1 MAGLFEH
8 EQVLG
13 MIRTGHDEWFYFG
26 ELSEDLINSVVSMV
40 DTKPE
45 LQAVS
50 RPARR
55 RLLSALVECLQNMRN
70 NAPVVPKDSIPNS
83 IVFMRKIS
91 DYEYGLRCGNMMM
104 TTDVPKLEERIKEIN
119 SADQEQIKEMYIKQ
133 MGVVLSDGNRKS
145 AGLGLLE
152 IARSASGKIDYRFI
166 DKDGGFTFFC
176 VEVNVQLN

>member
-1 MAGLFEH
+1 
-8 EQVLG
+8 
-13 MIRTGHDEWFYFG
+13 
-26 ELSEDLINSVVSMV
+26 
-40 DTKPE
+40 
-45 LQAVS
+45 
-50 RPARR
+50 
-55 RLLSALVECLQNMRN
+55 
-70 NAPVVPKDSIPNS
+70 
-83 IVFMRKIS
+83 MRKIS

>member
-1 MAGLFEH
+1 MAELFEH

-13 MIRTGHDEWFYFG
+13 MMRTGRDQWFYCG
-26 ELSEDLINSVVSMV
+26 EVSDDLINSLVSAV
-40 DTKPE
+40 DAKPE

-70 NAPVVPKDSIPNS
+70 NTPTVPNESVPNS
-83 IVFMRKIS
+83 IVLISKIS
-91 DYEYGLRCGNMMM
+91 DYEYGLRCGNIML
-104 TTDVPKLEERIKEIN
+104 TADVPELDERIKKIN
-119 SADQEQIKEMYIKQ
+119 SADQEQIKEMYMKQ
-133 MGVVLSDGNRKS
+133 MSVVLGDGNRKS

-152 IARSASGKIDYRFI
+152 IARSAAGKIEYRFI
-166 DKDGGFTFFC
+166 DMDGGFTFFC